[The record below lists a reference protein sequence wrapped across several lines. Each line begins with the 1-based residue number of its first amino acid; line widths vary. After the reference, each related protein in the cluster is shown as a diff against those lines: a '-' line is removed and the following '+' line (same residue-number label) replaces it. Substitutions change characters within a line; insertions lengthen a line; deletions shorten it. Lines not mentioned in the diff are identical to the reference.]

1 MTTPLLASR
10 RGVKNRLRRTMLNL
24 RRNWG
29 LLLLFLPTL
38 IYFLVFR
45 YLPMGGILIA
55 FKNYKPSLGIFG
67 SPWADNHGLKYFQ
80 MFFSSYNFPTL
91 VQNTLRVSLYSLL
104 AGFPFPIIF
113 ALLLNSLPG
122 KKYKKVVQTVTY
134 APHFISTVV
143 LVGMLYIFLSPS
155 SGLVNIAIRALG
167 GKTVMFLNSKDMF
180 PHVYVWS
187 SVWQHFGWD
196 SILYI
201 AALTNVSP
209 ELHEAAIVDG
219 ASKFQRLRYI
229 DFPSI
234 LPTAIIMLILNTGSV
249 MSVGFEKA
257 YLLQNSLNLAT
268 SEVLSTYVY
277 KVGLLNSQF
286 SLSTAMGLFNSV
298 VNFSMLVLVNQIS
311 KKVAGNSL
319 W

>member
-1 MTTPLLASR
+1 MISLIPADR
-10 RGVKNRLRRTMLNL
+10 RRANYRLRHTVLNVK
-24 RRNWG
+24 RNWG

-38 IYFLVFR
+38 IYIIVFR

-55 FKNYKPSLGIFG
+55 FKDYKPSLGIFA
-67 SPWADNHGLKYFQ
+67 SPWADHYGLKYFIK
-80 MFFSSYNFPTL
+80 FFSSYNFLTL
-91 VQNTLRVSLYSLL
+91 ITNTLRISLYSLI
-104 AGFPFPIIF
+104 ASFPFPILF
-113 ALLLNSLPG
+113 ALLLNSLPN
-122 KKYKKVVQTVTY
+122 KRFRKVVQTVTY
-134 APHFISTVV
+134 APHFISMVV
-143 LVGMLYIFLSPS
+143 MVGMLYIFLTPS

-167 GKTVMFLNSKDMF
+167 GKTVMFLNSDEMF

-187 SVWQHFGWD
+187 GIWQHFGWD

-201 AALTNVSP
+201 AALANVSP

-219 ASKFQRLRYI
+219 ASKWQRIRFI

-257 YLLQNSLNLAT
+257 YLLQNSMNLAT

-298 VNFSMLVLVNQIS
+298 VNFGMLVLVNMVS
-311 KKVAGNSL
+311 KKVSGSSL

>member
-1 MTTPLLASR
+1 MTPNIPRNR
-10 RGVKNRLRRTMLNL
+10 RSVRQRLWRTGQNIK
-24 RRNWG
+24 RNWG
-29 LLLLFLPTL
+29 LLLLFFPTL
-38 IYFLVFR
+38 LYIIVFR

-55 FKNYKPSLGIFG
+55 FKDYKPSLGIFG
-67 SPWADNHGLKYFQ
+67 SPWASHHGLKYFQ
-80 MFFSSYNFPTL
+80 MFFSSYNFSTL
-91 VQNTLRVSLYSLL
+91 VKNTLRVSLYSLI
-104 AGFPFPIIF
+104 AGFPFPILF

-122 KKYKKVVQTVTY
+122 KRYKKVVQTVTY
-134 APHFISTVV
+134 APHFISMVV
-143 LVGMLYIFLSPS
+143 MVGMLYIFLSPS

-167 GKTVMFLNSKDMF
+167 GNTVMFLNSKDMF

-187 SVWQHFGWD
+187 GVWQHFGWD

-201 AALTNVSP
+201 AALANVSP

-219 ASKFQRLRYI
+219 ASKWQRLRYI

-234 LPTAIIMLILNTGSV
+234 LPTAVIMLILNTGSI

-298 VNFSMLVLVNQIS
+298 VNFTMLVLVNQIS
-311 KKVAGNSL
+311 KKVAGSSL